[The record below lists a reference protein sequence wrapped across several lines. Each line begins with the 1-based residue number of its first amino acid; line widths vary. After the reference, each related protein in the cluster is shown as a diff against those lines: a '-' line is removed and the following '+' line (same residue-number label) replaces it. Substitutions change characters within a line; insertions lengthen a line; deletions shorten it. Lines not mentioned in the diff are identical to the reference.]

1 MLRKYQEEIERL
13 KDLLESRQSTPFLIE
28 TVGSPRDDVEINITS
43 NQSNLDLKR
52 DKLIREYE
60 AEMQKL
66 KNLHESEKS
75 EKEGIVKQIEII
87 KEEYRRNIEKLNEQ
101 MRQHKEEIKP
111 SVSTHEI
118 LERIAILKASMIGG
132 EKANDKELSERRR
145 RKKLAA
151 ERRLR

>member
-13 KDLLESRQSTPFLIE
+13 KDLLELRQSTPFLMK
-28 TVGSPRDDVEINITS
+28 TVGSPHDDL
-43 NQSNLDLKR
+43 NQSHLDLKR
-52 DKLIREYE
+52 DQLIREYE

-75 EKEGIVKQIEII
+75 EKEGIVRQIEII

-101 MRQHKEEIKP
+101 MRRKEEIKP

-118 LERIAILKASMIGG
+118 LERIAVLKASMIGG

-151 ERRLR
+151 ERRLRWAGGR